1 MDLLSFIIWS
11 ADPDIFVIPFINHP
25 VRWYGFLFAMG
36 FILSQQVMFY
46 VFKKDG
52 RDEKEVE
59 TLTMYMVIAVV
70 VGARLGHCL
79 FYDPVYYLSNPHKI
93 LFVWEGGLA
102 SHGGAIGILTAL
114 WYFAKKMKG
123 MTYMWMLDRIVIVV
137 CLTGAMIRTGN
148 FMNSEILG
156 TKTDAFT
163 GVVFAQQVKQGLMRS
178 NNHIEDIE
186 LRTNSEAEDVPK
198 GMEPITAVIQFKKG
212 TDGNL
217 NVPYIKR
224 AFENDRYYSDHISVA
239 NNDLNYRS
247 YQSKGTNYAEL
258 DFYGIARH
266 PAQLYEAFYCLLLF
280 FLLAHIWYWH
290 RQKLPE
296 GFIFA
301 LFLITLWSLR
311 FVDEFFKV
319 VQEPWEE
326 GLPLNM
332 GQMLSIPLVIAGIV
346 LMVRI
351 YRKKEGA

>member
-1 MDLLSFIIWS
+1 MALLSYIIWS
-11 ADPDIFVIPFINHP
+11 TDPNMIPGWDVP
-25 VRWYGFLFAMG
+25 RWYGFLFALG

-46 VFKKDG
+46 VFKKEG
-52 RDEKEVE
+52 RDVKEVE
-59 TLTMYMVIAVV
+59 TLTMYMVVAVV

-93 LFVWEGGLA
+93 LFIWEGGLA

-114 WYFAKKMKG
+114 WYFARKMKG

-137 CLTGAMIRTGN
+137 CLTGACIRTGN

-156 TKTDAFT
+156 TKTNAFT
-163 GVVFAQQVKQGLMRS
+163 GIVFAQNIKQGMMRS
-178 NNHIEDIE
+178 NNQIEDVKF
-186 LRTNSEAEDVPK
+186 RTNTQAEEAPV
-198 GMEPITAVIQFKKG
+198 GLEPMTAVIEFKQNTG
-212 TDGNL
+212 DGGL
-217 NVPYIKR
+217 NVDRLKG
-224 AFENDRYYSDHISVA
+224 AFLRNPYYSDHLTFV
-239 NNDLNYRS
+239 DGELNYRT
-247 YQSKGTNYAEL
+247 YQSQGVSYGEL

-290 RQKLPE
+290 RDRLPE
-296 GFIFA
+296 GFNFA

-346 LMVRI
+346 IMIRVL
-351 YRKKEGA
+351 RKKSA

>member
-1 MDLLSFIIWS
+1 MNFLSFIIWT
-11 ADPDIFVIPFINHP
+11 ADPDIFVIPILDHP

-46 VFKKDG
+46 VFRKDG

-79 FYDPVYYLSNPHKI
+79 FYDPIHYLTNPHKI

-114 WYFAKKMKG
+114 WYFARKMKN

-156 TKTDAFT
+156 TKTDSFT
-163 GVVFAQQVKQGLMRS
+163 GVVFAQQVRQALMRS
-178 NNHIEDIE
+178 DNHIEDIE
-186 LRTNSEAEDVPK
+186 FRTNYEATNVPP
-198 GMEPITAVIQFKKG
+198 GMEPITAVVEFKEN
-212 TDGNL
+212 TDSKLNL
-217 NVPYIKR
+217 DYIKR
-224 AFENDRYYSDHISVA
+224 AFSNDRYYSDHVAVA
-239 NNDLNYRS
+239 NNDLNHRF
-247 YQSKGTNYAEL
+247 YQSKGIRYSEI

-266 PAQLYEAFYCLLLF
+266 PAQLYEAFYCLVLF
-280 FLLAHIWYWH
+280 FLLAHIWYWY
-290 RQKLPE
+290 RDKLPE

-301 LFLITLWSLR
+301 LFLILLWSLR
-311 FVDEFFKV
+311 FIDEFFKV

-332 GQMLSIPLVIAGIV
+332 GQILSIPLVIAGIV
-346 LMVRI
+346 IMVKVLK
-351 YRKKEGA
+351 RKTA